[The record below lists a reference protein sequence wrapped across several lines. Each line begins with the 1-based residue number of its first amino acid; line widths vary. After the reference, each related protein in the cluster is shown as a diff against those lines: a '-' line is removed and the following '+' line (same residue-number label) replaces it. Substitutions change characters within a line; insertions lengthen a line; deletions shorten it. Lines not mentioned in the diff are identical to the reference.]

1 MTLTVANQMVE
12 TLAAAGVERIY
23 GIVGDSL
30 NGFTDA
36 LRRHGGIQWLHVRHE
51 EVAAFAAGA
60 HAHVTGSLAVC
71 GGSCGPGNLHLNT
84 VETLRTFVR
93 VVETGSLTAAARE
106 MNADQSTISRQ
117 ITQLEEHFG
126 VRLLHRTTFHFSLT
140 DDGQGLHDHAR
151 NVLEVVE
158 GRSGQDM
165 HKSLD
170 VWTLVAAEACQV
182 FLLAGFGDG
191 WSVRLM
197 TAVAA
202 GPGSRRR
209 VCGSVRKAL

>member
-1 MTLTVANQMVE
+1 MVE
-12 TLAAAGVERIY
+12 TLAAAGVVRID

-84 VETLRTFVR
+84 IETLRTFVR
-93 VVETGSLTAAARE
+93 VVETG
-106 MNADQSTISRQ
+106 
-117 ITQLEEHFG
+117 
-126 VRLLHRTTFHFSLT
+126 
-140 DDGQGLHDHAR
+140 
-151 NVLEVVE
+151 
-158 GRSGQDM
+158 
-165 HKSLD
+165 
-170 VWTLVAAEACQV
+170 
-182 FLLAGFGDG
+182 FL
-191 WSVRLM
+191 

-202 GPGSRRR
+202 AAASPEEADVEAVIRAARGVGAGGAERQSDP
-209 VCGSVRKAL
+209 